1 MKQTSMEH
9 EFSEIKIDDNAVF
22 TCRIV
27 DDGFDADMFADE
39 RMWDYISDGEGNVLP
54 QYRGFDESIY
64 FYTSLDNLQNMSDE
78 ELRSL
83 VD

>member
-1 MKQTSMEH
+1 MEH
-9 EFSEIKIDDNAVF
+9 EFGEIRIDDDAVF

-27 DDGFDADMFADE
+27 GAGWNIFADE
-39 RMWDYISDGEGNVLP
+39 RMWQYISDGEGNVLP
-54 QYRGFDESIY
+54 QYIVCDVQVY

-78 ELRSL
+78 ELLAL

>member
-1 MKQTSMEH
+1 MEH

-27 DDGFDADMFADE
+27 DSGMDNNGWDMFADE
-39 RMWDYISDGEGNVLP
+39 RMWDYISDGEGDVLP
-54 QYRGFDESIY
+54 QYRGLDEAIY

-83 VD
+83 VY

>member
-1 MKQTSMEH
+1 MEH
-9 EFSEIKIDDNAVF
+9 EFSEIKIDDDAVF

-27 DDGFDADMFADE
+27 DDGWDMFVDE
-39 RMWDYISDGEGNVLP
+39 RMWDYISDGEGDVLP
-54 QYRGFDESIY
+54 QYRGLDEAIY

-83 VD
+83 VY

>member
-1 MKQTSMEH
+1 MEH
-9 EFSEIKIDDNAVF
+9 EFSEIKIDDDAVF
-22 TCRIV
+22 TCRLV
-27 DDGFDADMFADE
+27 DAGIGWDTFADE

-54 QYRGFDESIY
+54 QYVGFDVQVY